1 MRWQSYYN
9 TRDEFCEQEL
19 FGFIVWKNCDCA
31 SVKDNKTNLTTTKFL
46 QLNSYVNNEDDNSS
60 YHLHNNRVSQ
70 PNLITGSFSSHG
82 YCYNITN
89 VKTNENL
96 VEEKKNKLK
105 WHQQDSVQ
113 TEQTFE
119 TKFECKN
126 KTEISDTFSKKRK
139 STLLICFFE
148 ILWQ

>member
-1 MRWQSYYN
+1 MKQVMNFS
-9 TRDEFCEQEL
+9 EQEL
-19 FGFIVWKNCDCA
+19 LRFMKELWLC

-89 VKTNENL
+89 VKKNENL
-96 VEEKKNKLK
+96 VEEKRTNWSDINKIVCRRNKPLKRSLSATTRQKYQIRSAKNENQHYL
-105 WHQQDSVQ
+105 SASS
-113 TEQTFE
+113 
-119 TKFECKN
+119 KFCDN
-126 KTEISDTFSKKRK
+126 NVASGLR
-139 STLLICFFE
+139 
-148 ILWQ
+148 